1 MGVVKSQTIKN
12 VLSTYLGFGVG
23 AVNTL
28 FLYTFFL
35 SDVYYGL
42 VAFMLSTSN
51 IIMPLMTF
59 GANLTIIKFYSS
71 FKTRQ
76 SVDAFFTW
84 MLLLP
89 LLAILPIGAIGYFSF
104 EWLIKILGNEN
115 PLVGDYLIHIYLV
128 AIAMAYFEVFF
139 AWSKVHLKTVLGN
152 FMKEVFHRIAVMVL
166 LFCVYFDLLSTPQ
179 FVNALVIVYVV
190 RAAIMKW
197 VALSVR
203 FPKWR
208 FKSLPNS
215 SDILKYAAL
224 IIIAGSVSTLLLDID
239 KFMLNSYIP
248 IQEVAYYSVAVFIA
262 AVIAVPQRSMHQI
275 LAPLNAQFLN
285 NGMLDDLKNLYLRS
299 SITLFTVS
307 SLLFLLIILNI
318 NQLYL
323 LIPPQFSNGL
333 YVVFLISCAKLF
345 DSLLGSNNAILFNSR
360 YYRVVVFLGI
370 FLAVLTV
377 VLNLVFIPKFG
388 INGAAMA
395 TFLAIFVYN
404 AFKLWFVYIKFKIQP
419 VTVKTILIIGLIV
432 LSVAMFYFWEF
443 SFHPIVNMILKSV
456 MVSIWYVFVIIKL
469 NISQD
474 ITLFFKKV
482 WYNQY
487 FK

>member
-12 VLSTYLGFGVG
+12 VFSTYFGFAIG

-51 IIMPLMTF
+51 IMMPLMTF
-59 GANLTIIKFYSS
+59 GANHTIIKFYSS

-76 SVDAFFTW
+76 SVDAFLTW
-84 MLLLP
+84 MLFLP
-89 LLAILPIGAIGYFSF
+89 FLTIIPIGLIGYFSF

-115 PLVGDYLIHIYLV
+115 PIVGDYFLHIYLI

-139 AWSKVHLKTVLGN
+139 SWSKVHLKTVFGN
-152 FMKEVFHRIAVMVL
+152 FMKEVFHRVAVMIL
-166 LFCVYFDLLSTPQ
+166 LFCVHFEYLNTPQ
-179 FVNALVIVYVV
+179 FINALGVVYVV
-190 RAAIMKW
+190 RTAVMKW
-197 VALSVR
+197 MAFSVR
-203 FPKWR
+203 FPKLR
-208 FKSLPNS
+208 FKSLSNS

-285 NGMLDDLKNLYLRS
+285 SGMLNDLKNLYIKS

-307 SLLFLLIILNI
+307 GLLFLLIVLNI
-318 NQLYL
+318 NQLYA
-323 LIPPQFSNGL
+323 LIPSQFSNGL
-333 YVVFLISCAKLF
+333 YVVFLISLTKLF
-345 DSLLGSNNAILFNSR
+345 DSLLGSNNAILFNSK

-370 FLAVLTV
+370 FLALLTV
-377 VLNLVFIPKFG
+377 VLNLLFIPKFG
-388 INGAAMA
+388 IDGAAIA
-395 TFLAIFVYN
+395 TFLAISVYN
-404 AFKLWFVYIKFKIQP
+404 MFKLWFVYVKFKIQP
-419 VTVKTILIIGLIV
+419 VTEKTILIFVLIV
-432 LSVAMFYFWEF
+432 LSILIFYFWEF
-443 SFHPIVNMILKSV
+443 SFHPVINIVLKSV
-456 MVSIWYVFVIIKL
+456 LTSIWYIVVILKL
-469 NISQD
+469 NISED

-482 WYNQY
+482 WYN
-487 FK
+487 

>member
-12 VLSTYLGFGVG
+12 VFSTYFGFAIG

-51 IIMPLMTF
+51 IMMPLMTF
-59 GANLTIIKFYSS
+59 GANHTIIKFYSS

-76 SVDAFFTW
+76 SVDAFLTW
-84 MLLLP
+84 MLFLP
-89 LLAILPIGAIGYFSF
+89 FLTIIPIGLIGYFSF

-115 PLVGDYLIHIYLV
+115 PIVGDYFLHIYLI

-139 AWSKVHLKTVLGN
+139 SWSKVHLKTVFGN
-152 FMKEVFHRIAVMVL
+152 FMKEVFHRVAVMIL
-166 LFCVYFDLLSTPQ
+166 LFCVHFEYLNTPQ
-179 FVNALVIVYVV
+179 FINALGVVYVV
-190 RAAIMKW
+190 RTAVMKW
-197 VALSVR
+197 MAFSVR
-203 FPKWR
+203 FPKLR
-208 FKSLPNS
+208 FKSLSNS

-285 NGMLDDLKNLYLRS
+285 SGMLNDLKNLYIKS

-307 SLLFLLIILNI
+307 GLLFLLIVLNI
-318 NQLYL
+318 NQLYA
-323 LIPPQFSNGL
+323 LIPSQFSNGL
-333 YVVFLISCAKLF
+333 YVVFLISLTKLF
-345 DSLLGSNNAILFNSR
+345 DSLLGSNNAILFNSK

-370 FLAVLTV
+370 FLALLTV
-377 VLNLVFIPKFG
+377 VLNLLFIPKFG
-388 INGAAMA
+388 IDGAAIA
-395 TFLAIFVYN
+395 TFLAISVYN
-404 AFKLWFVYIKFKIQP
+404 MFKLWFVYVKFKIQP
-419 VTVKTILIIGLIV
+419 VTEKTILIFVLIV
-432 LSVAMFYFWEF
+432 LSILILYFWEF
-443 SFHPIVNMILKSV
+443 SFHPVINIVLKSV
-456 MVSIWYVFVIIKL
+456 LTSIWYIVVILKL
-469 NISQD
+469 NISED

-482 WYNQY
+482 WYN
-487 FK
+487 

>member
-12 VLSTYLGFGVG
+12 VFSTYFGFAIG

-51 IIMPLMTF
+51 IMMPLMTF
-59 GANLTIIKFYSS
+59 GANHTIIKFYSS
-71 FKTRQ
+71 FRTRQ
-76 SVDAFFTW
+76 SVDAFLTW
-84 MLLLP
+84 MLFLP
-89 LLAILPIGAIGYFSF
+89 FLTIIPIGLIGYFSF

-115 PLVGDYLIHIYLV
+115 PIVGDYFLHIYLI

-139 AWSKVHLKTVLGN
+139 SWSKVHLKTVFGN
-152 FMKEVFHRIAVMVL
+152 FMKEVFHRVAVMIL
-166 LFCVYFDLLSTPQ
+166 LFCVHFEYLNTPQ
-179 FVNALVIVYVV
+179 FINALGVVYVV
-190 RAAIMKW
+190 RTAVMKW
-197 VALSVR
+197 MAFSVR
-203 FPKWR
+203 FPKLR
-208 FKSLPNS
+208 FKSLSNS

-285 NGMLDDLKNLYLRS
+285 SGMLNDLKNLYIKS

-307 SLLFLLIILNI
+307 GLLFLLIVLNI
-318 NQLYL
+318 NQLYA
-323 LIPPQFSNGL
+323 LIPSQFSNGL
-333 YVVFLISCAKLF
+333 YVVFLISLTKLF
-345 DSLLGSNNAILFNSR
+345 DSLLGSNNAILFNSK

-370 FLAVLTV
+370 FLALLTV
-377 VLNLVFIPKFG
+377 VLNLLFIPKFG
-388 INGAAMA
+388 IDGAAIA
-395 TFLAIFVYN
+395 TFLAISVYN
-404 AFKLWFVYIKFKIQP
+404 MFKLWFVYVKFKIQP
-419 VTVKTILIIGLIV
+419 VTEKTILIFVLIV
-432 LSVAMFYFWEF
+432 LSILIFYFWEF
-443 SFHPIVNMILKSV
+443 SFHPVINIVLKSV
-456 MVSIWYVFVIIKL
+456 LTSIWYIVVILKL
-469 NISQD
+469 NISED

-482 WYNQY
+482 WYN
-487 FK
+487 